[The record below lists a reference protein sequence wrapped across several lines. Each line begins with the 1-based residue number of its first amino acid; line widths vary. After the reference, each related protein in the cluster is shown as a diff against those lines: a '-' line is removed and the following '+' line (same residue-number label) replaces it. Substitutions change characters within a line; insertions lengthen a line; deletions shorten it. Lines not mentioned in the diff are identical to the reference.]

1 MKNLATLSGSESF
14 FSQTFFATLID
25 LSAKWCASTEAIFR
39 WRLRIRK
46 MSEAMMQQN
55 SRKGKKVL
63 SGKDCFQSK
72 GENPSRP

>member
-1 MKNLATLSGSESF
+1 
-14 FSQTFFATLID
+14 
-25 LSAKWCASTEAIFR
+25 
-39 WRLRIRK
+39 